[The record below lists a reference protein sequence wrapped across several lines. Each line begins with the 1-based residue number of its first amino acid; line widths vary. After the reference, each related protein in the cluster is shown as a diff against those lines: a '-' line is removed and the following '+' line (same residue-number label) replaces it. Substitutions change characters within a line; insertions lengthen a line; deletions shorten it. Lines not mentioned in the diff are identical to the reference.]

1 MEWNLLVLTQYIW
14 NAKVRTARAAYA
26 KALRYQAKYPCDI
39 SRASSAAH
47 KADLLAEL
55 DFLDAD
61 KAAAARMR
69 ASR

>member
-14 NAKVRTARAAYA
+14 NAKVRSARAAYA
-26 KALRYQAKYPCDI
+26 KALRHQAAEPCDI

-47 KADLLAEL
+47 KKELLAVL

-69 ASR
+69 ASQ